1 MDYAIPRETF
11 WRTASRITVSAHIF
25 GILANILMLVWLLH
39 YREGLDLDSAN
50 PYRVFNVHP
59 FLMFFGFIFLSGE
72 DRITQKFVHG
82 FLNLSAL
89 VLGIV
94 GIHAAFK
101 FHNKANIVDMYSLHS
116 WIGIGTFCIFILQW
130 LFGFSLF
137 VFPKASAVTRA
148 RLSPWHVFGG
158 RTLLYMA
165 ICAAETGLMQKF
177 TFMQLTN
184 NRESYLINFLA
195 LAILLF
201 GITTGAGASMAKG
214 GRSFQITAAPVTV
227 FAHLLV
233 ISIATL
239 VLVWLIKFR
248 EGFAFKSHIK
258 AKIFNATIIV
268 YKTIPAKRQT
278 QKATHLILHFIALV
292 AGILGVY
299 AVFKFHHELYM
310 PDMYTLHSWIG
321 LSTICLFGLQ
331 WLLAFFSFVYPGAE
345 SARRSRMVPW
355 HVFFGVVI
363 FFMTI
368 VTAETGLTQK
378 FFSLELQRSQEAL
391 IINFTGLLILLL
403 GISVGLII
411 ILPRRM

>member
-1 MDYAIPRETF
+1 MDYAISRETL

-50 PYRVFNVHP
+50 PYRIFNVHP
-59 FLMFFGFIFLSGE
+59 FLMFFGFIFLTGQAMMAYKTVPA
-72 DRITQKFVHG
+72 DRVTQKFIHG

-101 FHNKANIVDMYSLHS
+101 FHDKANIVDMYSLHS

-201 GITTGAGASMAKG
+201 GITVDLSVSL
-214 GRSFQITAAPVTV
+214 GR
-227 FAHLLV
+227 
-233 ISIATL
+233 
-239 VLVWLIKFR
+239 
-248 EGFAFKSHIK
+248 
-258 AKIFNATIIV
+258 
-268 YKTIPAKRQT
+268 
-278 QKATHLILHFIALV
+278 
-292 AGILGVY
+292 
-299 AVFKFHHELYM
+299 
-310 PDMYTLHSWIG
+310 YT
-321 LSTICLFGLQ
+321 
-331 WLLAFFSFVYPGAE
+331 
-345 SARRSRMVPW
+345 
-355 HVFFGVVI
+355 
-363 FFMTI
+363 
-368 VTAETGLTQK
+368 
-378 FFSLELQRSQEAL
+378 
-391 IINFTGLLILLL
+391 
-403 GISVGLII
+403 
-411 ILPRRM
+411 